1 MLLGSVSV
9 LLSGVLYGITPL
21 ITMFLYNGG
30 LNTITVN
37 FFRYLFVIPI
47 ILILSVFKRQS
58 LKIKKDDLFKMIF
71 KVAIASIAT
80 NLLLAGSYNY
90 INTGTATSLH
100 FLYPVIVIMIC
111 VFLYHEKMSKA
122 ILSAVILVIIAMGLF
137 IISNIDGDMI
147 GILMAALSSV
157 TYAIYILQ
165 IERTR
170 SNRLPPLVFSL
181 YLSLITCISMIIVSF
196 FIEPINIKI
205 TVGQVLLF
213 IALGIVTL
221 LAVSLFQFGSKKLG
235 SKLCALLSLSEP
247 ITSVVV
253 GIIFLNEALLFNKV
267 LGSILIIIAIMIVT
281 YRK

>member
-1 MLLGSVSV
+1 MFWGSLSV

-37 FFRYLFVIPI
+37 FFRYLFVIPVILLLAI
-47 ILILSVFKRQS
+47 INKQS
-58 LKIKKDDLFKMIF
+58 LKIKKEDLYKMIF
-71 KVAIASIAT
+71 KVASASIAT

-122 ILSAVILVIIAMGLF
+122 LLSAVILVIIAMGLF

-147 GILMAALSSV
+147 GILMAALSSL
-157 TYAIYILQ
+157 TYAIYILE

-170 SNRLPPLVFSL
+170 SNRLPPLVFSF
-181 YLSLITCISMIIVSF
+181 YLSLITSISMIFVSF
-196 FIEPINIKI
+196 VIEPINITI
-205 TVGQVLLF
+205 SFDQAFLF
-213 IALGIVTL
+213 GCLGVVTL
-221 LAVSLFQFGSKKLG
+221 FAVSLFQFGSKKLG

-247 ITSVVV
+247 ITSVIV
-253 GIIFLNEALLFNKV
+253 GIIFLNEALLFNKI

>member
-37 FFRYLFVIPI
+37 FFRYFFVIPI
-47 ILILSVFKRQS
+47 ILILSVLKRQS

-205 TVGQVLLF
+205 TVDQVLLF

>member
-1 MLLGSVSV
+1 MLWGSLSV

-37 FFRYLFVIPI
+37 FFRYLFVIPVILLLAI
-47 ILILSVFKRQS
+47 INKQS
-58 LKIKKDDLFKMIF
+58 LKIKKEDLYKMIF
-71 KVAIASIAT
+71 KVASASIAT

-90 INTGTATSLH
+90 INTGTDTSLH
-100 FLYPVIVIMIC
+100 FLYPVIVIVIC

-122 ILSAVILVIIAMGLF
+122 LLSAVILVIIAMGLF

-147 GILMAALSSV
+147 GILMAALSSL
-157 TYAIYILQ
+157 TYAIYILE

-170 SNRLPPLVFSL
+170 SNRLPPLVFSF
-181 YLSLITCISMIIVSF
+181 YLSLITSISMIFVSF
-196 FIEPINIKI
+196 VIEPINITI
-205 TVGQVLLF
+205 SFDQAFLF
-213 IALGIVTL
+213 GCLGVVTL
-221 LAVSLFQFGSKKLG
+221 FAVSLFQFGSKKLG

-247 ITSVVV
+247 ITSVIV
-253 GIIFLNEALLFNKV
+253 GIIFLNEALLFNKI

>member
-1 MLLGSVSV
+1 MLWGSVSV

-205 TVGQVLLF
+205 TVDQVLLF